1 MRAAEV
7 YTVRGVP
14 VSSVIE
20 RHFSAKVMNESLQS
34 DAADSCTGALPIMC
48 TRHCFRMTA
57 VSRCFS
63 LSEDGDTITIRFIIK
78 CKVCVRA
85 VCQ

>member
-20 RHFSAKVMNESLQS
+20 RYFSAQVMNESLQS
-34 DAADSCTGALPIMC
+34 DAADSCTGALPVMC
-48 TRHCFRMTA
+48 ILVIVF
-57 VSRCFS
+57 
-63 LSEDGDTITIRFIIK
+63 E
-78 CKVCVRA
+78 
-85 VCQ
+85 